1 MPSVNSTLT
10 RNSRSTTVDSRQDVG
25 LPNVHGSFNSL
36 QNSILSEYTI
46 HPLSYQFACTAQHGH
61 RIRFPFAEWIGNSLA
76 LICELCKSCWFQCFS
91 NGIFLVSFSFL
102 FRPSV
107 SVSLCF
113 AFLHFRNANQKGQ
126 QPLLQNG
133 LNVDLRYRATP
144 ATYANP
150 FLRTSNAS
158 LPPIPP
164 STAIHTAN
172 PSATPAPPPYNAT
185 RNTATTSG
193 VLTSSTS
200 STTSIKAS
208 PLTSSSPSG
217 QFILPANGHL
227 KKGALATHV

>member
-1 MPSVNSTLT
+1 MQMMLI
-10 RNSRSTTVDSRQDVG
+10 
-25 LPNVHGSFNSL
+25 LCFLMEFFSFFLLSPTSFMFFSSSPFVCFVRFL
-36 QNSILSEYTI
+36 FLFCILF
-46 HPLSYQFACTAQHGH
+46 LK
-61 RIRFPFAEWIGNSLA
+61 
-76 LICELCKSCWFQCFS
+76 CKS
-91 NGIFLVSFSFL
+91 
-102 FRPSV
+102 
-107 SVSLCF
+107 
-113 AFLHFRNANQKGQ
+113 KGQ

-133 LNVDLRYRATP
+133 LNVDLRYR

-164 STAIHTAN
+164 STTAIHTAN

-193 VLTSSTS
+193 VVTS
-200 STTSIKAS
+200 STTSIKA
-208 PLTSSSPSG
+208 PQLTSSSPSG

>member
-1 MPSVNSTLT
+1 MNRKFYSTCRTMQMMLTLCFLMEIFSTSSSCFILFSVLF
-10 RNSRSTTVDSRQDVG
+10 VK
-25 LPNVHGSFNSL
+25 
-36 QNSILSEYTI
+36 
-46 HPLSYQFACTAQHGH
+46 
-61 RIRFPFAEWIGNSLA
+61 
-76 LICELCKSCWFQCFS
+76 CKS
-91 NGIFLVSFSFL
+91 
-102 FRPSV
+102 
-107 SVSLCF
+107 
-113 AFLHFRNANQKGQ
+113 KGQ

-133 LNVDLRYRATP
+133 LNVDLRYR

-164 STAIHTAN
+164 STTAIHTAN

-193 VLTSSTS
+193 VVSGSI
-200 STTSIKAS
+200 TSIKAS
-208 PLTSSSPSG
+208 LPTSSSPSG

>member
-1 MPSVNSTLT
+1 M
-10 RNSRSTTVDSRQDVG
+10 
-25 LPNVHGSFNSL
+25 
-36 QNSILSEYTI
+36 
-46 HPLSYQFACTAQHGH
+46 
-61 RIRFPFAEWIGNSLA
+61 
-76 LICELCKSCWFQCFS
+76 
-91 NGIFLVSFSFL
+91 
-102 FRPSV
+102 
-107 SVSLCF
+107 
-113 AFLHFRNANQKGQ
+113 
-126 QPLLQNG
+126 LQNG

-164 STAIHTAN
+164 STTAIHTAN

-208 PLTSSSPSG
+208 QLTSSSPSG